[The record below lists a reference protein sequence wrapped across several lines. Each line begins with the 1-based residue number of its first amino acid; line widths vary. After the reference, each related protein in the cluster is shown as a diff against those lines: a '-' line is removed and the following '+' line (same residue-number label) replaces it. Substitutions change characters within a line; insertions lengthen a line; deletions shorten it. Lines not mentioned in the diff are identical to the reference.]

1 MKRFAIAALLA
12 LCACTSVR
20 KAEAVRRGALSPAIS
35 MSQDIHPSEI
45 RVDNPVRDTL
55 RVQDAQGREMLI
67 MKAVKD
73 ENGEMVASDYIDPV
87 VVSAKFRNVA
97 ERHGKV
103 DLRFDVTVPAAM
115 VESSWQLRLQPVL
128 RALGDS
134 SALEP
139 VFITGERYREAQ
151 LRGYQRYERFLQS
164 IVSDTTIFI
173 HSGQL
178 EIFLK
183 RNLPEIYALKADSS
197 YVSDDTF
204 ASLYGVTEREAVE
217 HYTDQFRLHRNRRRN
232 AMKERMYARYVKSP
246 IVSEGLRLDSVVT
259 ASGGDVVYHYVQTI
273 SAGPM
278 LRKAEIT
285 LGGEVFEEDRLVC
298 DIPRSKPIT
307 FYISSLSG
315 LAEDIDRYLLEIRE
329 RRVLANTA
337 CYIEFDTGSAVI
349 DTTLGNNSVE
359 MGRIADN
366 LEELLGSGEFDMD
379 SIVVAASCS
388 PEGSWLF
395 NERLS
400 QRRSEAVC
408 GYYSGLR
415 HRYDVH
421 LDFIPRAVPEE
432 WSLLSGLIREDS
444 VIPDYRK
451 EELERICSEG
461 EPDDREKKLS
471 AQPEYL
477 HIREAL
483 YPHLRVVRFN
493 FYMHRRGMVKDTV
506 HTTVP
511 DTLYR
516 RGVQAIKDRDY
527 KTAVTILRPYNDVN
541 TAVAYCAMDYNAS
554 ALAVLESLPEGAK
567 VEYMKAIVHARK
579 GEDRDAVE
587 CYMKAC
593 ELDPTFVHRGNLDP
607 EISGL
612 KRKYD
617 ISAQL

>member
-1 MKRFAIAALLA
+1 MKRFAITALLA

-20 KAEAVRRGALSPAIS
+20 KAEAVRSGALSPSIS
-35 MSQDIHPSEI
+35 MSQDIHPSDI
-45 RVDNPVRDTL
+45 MVDNPVRDTL

-103 DLRFDVTVPAAM
+103 DLRFDVTVPASM
-115 VESSWQLRLQPVL
+115 MESSWQLRLQPVL

-173 HSGQL
+173 RSGQL

-183 RNLPEIYALKADSS
+183 RNLPEIYALKSDSS

-217 HYTDQFRLHRNRRRN
+217 HYTDQFRLKRNRRRYE
-232 AMKERMYARYVKSP
+232 MKDRMYARYVKSP

-278 LRKAEIT
+278 LRKADIT
-285 LGGEVFEEDRLVC
+285 LSGEVFEEDRLVC
-298 DIPRSKPIT
+298 EIPQSKPIT

-315 LAEDIDRYLLEIRE
+315 LAEDIDRYLLEVKE

-349 DTTLGNNSVE
+349 DTSLGNNSAE
-359 MGRIADN
+359 MGRIAGN
-366 LEELLGSGEFDMD
+366 LEDLLGSGEFDMD

-432 WSLLSGLIREDS
+432 WSLLTGLIREDPG
-444 VIPDYRK
+444 IPEFRK
-451 EELERICSEG
+451 EELVRICREG
-461 EPDDREKKLS
+461 EPDERERTLS

-477 HIREAL
+477 HIRENM

-554 ALAVLESLPEGAK
+554 AMAVLESLPEGAK

-579 GEDRDAVE
+579 GDDREAVE

-593 ELDPTFVHRGNLDP
+593 ELDPSFVHRGNLDP

-617 ISAQL
+617 ISAKL